1 MDEKLVFTYNADS
14 GVFSTIEDYFHK
26 IIKPQ
31 TYQCKLCSLT
41 YGNLGMK
48 DEWKEFIENLD
59 IPVEFL
65 HRDEF
70 ISKYPEKKH
79 EFPCAHIQ
87 RGSELIPLLTK
98 EEINQLKTLDELI
111 ASVKEKLKE
120 IYRG

>member
-1 MDEKLVFTYNADS
+1 MDDKLVFTYNADS
-14 GVFSTIEDYFHK
+14 GIFSTVEDYFHK

-48 DEWKEFIENLD
+48 HEWKEFTEGLD

-70 ISKYPEKKH
+70 ISKYPDKKH

-87 RGSELIPLLTK
+87 RDSELISIIAK
-98 EEINQLKTLDELI
+98 DEMNQMETLDELI
-111 ASVKEKLKE
+111 TAVKERLKE
-120 IYRG
+120 MYGD

>member
-1 MDEKLVFTYNADS
+1 MGDKLVFTYNADS
-14 GVFSTIEDYFHK
+14 GIFSTVEDYFHK

-48 DEWKEFIENLD
+48 HEWKDFIDSLN

-70 ISKYPEKKH
+70 ISKFPEKKH

-87 RGSELIPLLTK
+87 RDSKLISLMTK
-98 EEINQLKTLDELI
+98 EEMNQLETLDELI
-111 ASVKEKLKE
+111 AAVKEKLNDVH
-120 IYRG
+120 GS